1 MRRREFI
8 TLLGGAAAAWPFAS
22 HAQQTKPVVGYLS
35 ALSDRDRPDLA
46 VAFRRGLSEAGY
58 IEGRNVRIEHRS
70 ADGRYDCLPALA
82 AELVRRKVDV
92 IVARGLPAARAAKAA
107 TSIVPIVFTSG
118 GDPVARGLVASLNRP
133 GGNLTGVT
141 FLGDTLL
148 AKRLELLRELRPGAA
163 SIALLVNPTNHNTKS
178 EKRIIAAASAR
189 LGVRLR
195 VLAAAT
201 DHALEQAFVA
211 LWKQRNDVLLV
222 AGDPFFALNAKR
234 IAELAIRVGMPSA
247 YDVRLFVDAGGLASY
262 GAGLTDVLRLAGRY
276 TGRIL
281 KGERPGDLP
290 VQRSTKFELVIN
302 LKTAKALGLTVAPTL
317 LARADKVIE

>member
-1 MRRREFI
+1 MRRREVLRF
-8 TLLGGAAAAWPFAS
+8 LGGAAAAWPFSS
-22 HAQQTKPVVGYLS
+22 HAQQMKPVVGYLS
-35 ALSDRDRPDLA
+35 ALNDRERPDLA
-46 VAFRRGLSEAGY
+46 EAFRRGLSEAGY

-70 ADGRYDCLPALA
+70 ADGRYDRLPALS

-189 LGVRLR
+189 LGVRFR
-195 VLAAAT
+195 VLTAAT

-211 LWKQRNDVLLV
+211 HRSSGPMSCLSPATHSSRLTPNGSLNLLYESGCRRPMTFDCSSTLEGSPAMAPASPMCCASRV
-222 AGDPFFALNAKR
+222 DIPGAFSRARGR
-234 IAELAIRVGMPSA
+234 AIYPCSDRLSLSWSSTSRPPRLSA
-247 YDVRLFVDAGGLASY
+247 
-262 GAGLTDVLRLAGRY
+262 
-276 TGRIL
+276 
-281 KGERPGDLP
+281 
-290 VQRSTKFELVIN
+290 
-302 LKTAKALGLTVAPTL
+302 
-317 LARADKVIE
+317 

>member
-1 MRRREFI
+1 MRRREVLRF
-8 TLLGGAAAAWPFAS
+8 LGGAAAAWPFAS
-22 HAQQTKPVVGYLS
+22 HAQQMKPVVGYLS
-35 ALSDRDRPDLA
+35 ALNDRERPDLA
-46 VAFRRGLSEAGY
+46 EAFRRGLSEAGY

-70 ADGRYDCLPALA
+70 ADGRYDRLPALS

-178 EKRIIAAASAR
+178 EKRIAAASAR

-195 VLAAAT
+195 VLTAAT

-211 LWKQRNDVLLV
+211 LSEQRTDVLLV

-234 IAELAIRVGMPSA
+234 IAELAIRVGVPSA

-262 GAGLTDVLRLAGRY
+262 GASLTDVLRLAGRY

-302 LKTAKALGLTVAPTL
+302 LKTAKALGLTVPPTL
-317 LARADKVIE
+317 LARADEVIE